1 MAKRVKTIRCPDCGG
16 SAVLE
21 TRTDT
26 VAYKGH
32 TAPVRVAG
40 HWCRKCGE
48 AVFEGDALETRERA
62 FLELRAKVEGV
73 LSPQHVASIRERL
86 NLSQRRAGEL
96 LGGGPRAFQKYESG
110 GQQVS
115 VPMANLLRLL
125 EKDPRRLREIAKG
138 DTEPRSAA
146 SRSSA
151 AAVKGGRVVAR
162 PTTAA
167 ATTRRRTR

>member
-1 MAKRVKTIRCPDCGG
+1 MF
-16 SAVLE
+16 E

-48 AVFEGDALETRERA
+48 AVFEADALETRERA

-73 LSPQHVASIRERL
+73 LSPRHVAAIRERL

-138 DTEPRSAA
+138 ATKSRSAV

-151 AAVKGGRVVAR
+151 PAVKGARIVAH

-167 ATTRRRTR
+167 ATIRRRVR